1 MKILQVKVGERLFVT
16 REGVVVSFMKSYNV
30 NRIGFFDKKFDG
42 FSLLEMSIALVI
54 IGILS
59 YTISLGVQSSR
70 DYDKYVQNAGYL
82 EDVRQGLLTFVQ
94 SNGYLPCPDTDGSGT
109 ENRTADVCSGRVGQ
123 LPFQMI
129 GVNRVDSWN
138 NPLYY
143 AINER
148 ADTSGVQEIA
158 DATGSA
164 PATYFNSVS
173 APLFNLNTLPI
184 AQTHGGGNLTV
195 CGETLALPASL
206 ALPSNTCAAGAADAD
221 KVEITAVAVVVSFG
235 KNGTE
240 TWAGQTL
247 GYAETENFDGDTNF
261 WKAQGTNVE
270 GQSFDDQLI
279 WLTGFDVKYALISSE
294 RGLQ

>member
-1 MKILQVKVGERLFVT
+1 MRAQNKVDIF
-16 REGVVVSFMKSYNV
+16 S
-30 NRIGFFDKKFDG
+30 DKKVDG
-42 FSLLEMSIALVI
+42 FSLLELAIALVI

-70 DYDKYVQNAGYL
+70 DYDKYAQNAHYL
-82 EDVRQGLLTFVQ
+82 EEVRSGLLTFAQ
-94 SNGYLPCPDTDGSGT
+94 SNGYLPCPDTDGSGV
-109 ENRTADVCSGRVGQ
+109 ENRTAGVCSGRVGQ

-158 DATGSA
+158 DATGIA
-164 PATYFNSVS
+164 PATYFNSAS
-173 APLFNLNTLPI
+173 APLFNFNTLPV

-206 ALPSNTCAAGAADAD
+206 ALPSNTCAAGTLDAD
-221 KVEITAVAVVVSFG
+221 KIEITAIAVVVSFG
-235 KNGTE
+235 KNGAE

-261 WKAQGTNVE
+261 WKAQGTNVS

-279 WLTGFDVKYALISSE
+279 WLTGFDVKYALIRSE